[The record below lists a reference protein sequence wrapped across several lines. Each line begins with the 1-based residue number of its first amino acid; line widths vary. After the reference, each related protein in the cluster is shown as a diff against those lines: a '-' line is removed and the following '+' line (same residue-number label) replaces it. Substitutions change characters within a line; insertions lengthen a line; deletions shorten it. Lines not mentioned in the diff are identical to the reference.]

1 LIGLKESGLGLILGH
16 RPNSV
21 RNFDWLSFTPLW
33 SPSPVLQFLTPGRV
47 NGINFRAL
55 TKLQRSYN
63 KSKFRQEAFQDK
75 ATTTTV
81 VINAH

>member
-1 LIGLKESGLGLILGH
+1 MTSLFRARSNIMLMLFWKIVLKL
-16 RPNSV
+16 
-21 RNFDWLSFTPLW
+21 LSTM
-33 SPSPVLQFLTPGRV
+33 FLTPGRV

-55 TKLQRSYN
+55 TRLQRSYN